1 MLIRHGVT
9 VPPDQTAS
17 DVARLTV
24 TFSRETDLALRA
36 YLGAQGMRK
45 GDLSKFIEESVRWR
59 MFDQAVQGVKAR
71 NAALDPADIQSAID
85 EACASVR
92 HDLWPAPAALR

>member
-1 MLIRHGVT
+1 MPT
-9 VPPDQTAS
+9 ENTT
-17 DVARLTV
+17 RLTV

-45 GDLSKFIEESVRWR
+45 GDLSKFIEDAVRWR

-71 NAALDPADIQSAID
+71 NAALDPSDLQAVID
-85 EACASVR
+85 EACAAVR
-92 HDLWPAPAALR
+92 SEMWSTPPSAV

>member
-1 MLIRHGVT
+1 MSNEVNT
-9 VPPDQTAS
+9 
-17 DVARLTV
+17 RLTV

-45 GDLSKFIEESVRWR
+45 GDLSKFIEDAVRWR

-71 NAALDPADIQSAID
+71 NAAVNADGLQAAID
-85 EACASVR
+85 EACAAR
-92 HDLWPAPAALR
+92 LMRQGAPRRRQSSR

>member
-1 MLIRHGVT
+1 M
-9 VPPDQTAS
+9 PPEEAAS
-17 DVARLTV
+17 EVARLTV
-24 TFSRETDLALRA
+24 TFTRETDLALRA

-71 NAALDPADIQSAID
+71 NADLDPHDIQAAID
-85 EACASVR
+85 EACTAVR
-92 HDLWPAPAALR
+92 GEMWPRSAAN